1 MPYVNVYVEAEDIL
15 DDLSDRELEDEL
27 ASRRQ
32 KAGKPRGHA
41 ADFSIPQKAA
51 RYTLEEAAD
60 IFRRMGRTDL
70 AFKLEE
76 IRTDFVGH

>member
-15 DDLSDRELEDEL
+15 DDLSDRELEEEL

-51 RYTLEEAAD
+51 RYTL
-60 IFRRMGRTDL
+60 GRGG
-70 AFKLEE
+70 
-76 IRTDFVGH
+76 GHLPPDGPQRPGFQA